1 LRIDQSAIRDD
12 WLGRGFS
19 CDIWIDPPGKIWT
32 DFVHDTDELLMLIDG
47 GIELEM
53 DGNILHPKIGDEV
66 LIPAG
71 ISHTVRN
78 IGSVTNHWFYGYK
91 YN

>member
-1 LRIDQSAIRDD
+1 MRIDQSAIRDN

-47 GIELEM
+47 EIELEM

-66 LIPAG
+66 LILAG
-71 ISHTVRN
+71 MSHTVRN

>member
-1 LRIDQSAIRDD
+1 MIIDHSAVRKD
-12 WLGRGFS
+12 WYGRGFS

-47 GIELEM
+47 EIELEM

-91 YN
+91 HN

>member
-1 LRIDQSAIRDD
+1 MRIDQSAIRDD
-12 WLGRGFS
+12 WYGRGFS

-32 DFVHDTDELLMLIDG
+32 DFVHDTDELLMLIDEE
-47 GIELEM
+47 IELEM
-53 DGNILHPKIGDEV
+53 DGNIFQPKIGDEI

-71 ISHTVRN
+71 MSHTVRN

>member
-1 LRIDQSAIRDD
+1 MRIDQSAIRDN

-47 GIELEM
+47 EIELEI

>member
-1 LRIDQSAIRDD
+1 MIIDHSAVRDD
-12 WLGRGFS
+12 WYDRGFS

-47 GIELEM
+47 EIELEM
-53 DGNILHPKIGDEV
+53 DDNILHPKIGDEV

-71 ISHTVRN
+71 MSHTVRN
-78 IGSVTNHWFYGYK
+78 IGLVTNHWFYGYK

>member
-1 LRIDQSAIRDD
+1 MRIDQSAIRDD

-32 DFVHDTDELLMLIDG
+32 DFVHGTDELLMLIDG
-47 GIELEM
+47 EIELEM
-53 DGNILHPKIGDEV
+53 DDNILHPKIGDEV
-66 LIPAG
+66 LIPSG
-71 ISHTVRN
+71 MNHTVRN

>member
-1 LRIDQSAIRDD
+1 MRIDQSAIRDD

-47 GIELEM
+47 EIELEM

-71 ISHTVRN
+71 MSHTVRN
-78 IGSVTNHWFYGYK
+78 IGLVTNHWFYGYK

>member
-1 LRIDQSAIRDD
+1 MIIDQSTIRND
-12 WLGRGFS
+12 WYVRGFS

-47 GIELEM
+47 EIELEM

>member
-71 ISHTVRN
+71 IS
-78 IGSVTNHWFYGYK
+78 YK
-91 YN
+91 PLVLRI